1 MELVKLKDKTNG
13 AVIEVKKSLA
23 ADYIGTGRYE
33 IVEKVERYIYLQEST
48 MLLTVVIYLLF
59 GKI

>member
-23 ADYIGTGRYE
+23 ADYIGTGRFE
-33 IVEKVERYIYLQEST
+33 IAKDKKPVVEEAKPIPEYKPKEKKY
-48 MLLTVVIYLLF
+48 
-59 GKI
+59 KID